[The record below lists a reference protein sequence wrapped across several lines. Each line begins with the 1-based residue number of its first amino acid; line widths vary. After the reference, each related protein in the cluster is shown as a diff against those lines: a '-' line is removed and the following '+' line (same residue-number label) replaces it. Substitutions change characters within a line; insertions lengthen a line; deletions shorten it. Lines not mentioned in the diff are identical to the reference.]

1 MAMTPSF
8 PPCGRRHGAPRCP
21 PALRCAA
28 PTRFPQPLPSASSDT
43 ATLSSRDR
51 DSPALRAA
59 IPRQDPTPQVG
70 FGTLQPA
77 PLRALPT
84 APALRSFR
92 VAFAQQHPG
101 GSFCFPRCWHRRE
114 GVSTRRGTPS
124 DGHNARQP
132 PALRLGRE
140 PRGFLGCARSRG
152 MEQSVV
158 SSFPGL
164 GAKPEL
170 GGCAV
175 HGDGTGRGRERTV
188 LRALPSAAPPGPSR
202 GAEPLPR
209 ACGAGKGWGAGRGG
223 HAYFTARS
231 APRCVTPAPPP
242 PRGFGPGFG
251 GSVWG

>member
-1 MAMTPSF
+1 M
-8 PPCGRRHGAPRCP
+8 
-21 PALRCAA
+21 
-28 PTRFPQPLPSASSDT
+28 
-43 ATLSSRDR
+43 DR

-59 IPRQDPTPQVG
+59 IPRQDPTPRVG

>member
-1 MAMTPSF
+1 MGLFVSPGVGTEGRGF
-8 PPCGRRHGAPRCP
+8 PPDA
-21 PALRCAA
+21 
-28 PTRFPQPLPSASSDT
+28 
-43 ATLSSRDR
+43 
-51 DSPALRAA
+51 
-59 IPRQDPTPQVG
+59 
-70 FGTLQPA
+70 
-77 PLRALPT
+77 ALPAMGT
-84 APALRSFR
+84 T
-92 VAFAQQHPG
+92 PG
-101 GSFCFPRCWHRRE
+101 SHLPCGWAVSRE
-114 GVSTRRGTPS
+114 DFWGVR
-124 DGHNARQP
+124 A
-132 PALRLGRE
+132 
-140 PRGFLGCARSRG
+140 ARSRG

-188 LRALPSAAPPGPSR
+188 LRALPSAAPPGRAEARSR
-202 GAEPLPR
+202 FLVR
-209 ACGAGKGWGAGRGG
+209 ACGAGTGWGAGRGG